1 MKKILTILTTP
12 FIWFYTIP
20 TLLLVVGFS
29 LLFTSCEDKGLT
41 RQTLTG
47 DESTLPAELKGLKVY
62 TVSTGEGN
70 YVKVAVLNNQAVST
84 TYQSGKHSQ
93 SVVLVNKEVEFG
105 AGQITTRTINVESII
120 SENDSILVI
129 KKSR

>member
-1 MKKILTILTTP
+1 MKKILLALI
-12 FIWFYTIP
+12 
-20 TLLLVVGFS
+20 LLLT
-29 LLFTSCEDKGLT
+29 LTSCEDKGLT

-62 TVSTGEGN
+62 TVSTGSGN
-70 YVKVAVLNNQAVST
+70 YVKVAVINHQAIST
-84 TYQSGKHSQ
+84 TYKSGKHQQ
-93 SVVLVNKEVEFG
+93 SVILVNKETE
-105 AGQITTRTINVESII
+105 RTINVESII